1 MLSWSLDLVPGPS
14 EAEQSRQLKIKRP
27 RVDMSS
33 QGTGTGQEVVGAAVD
48 PAGRKPKPK
57 QKTKGG
63 VTGGDSN
70 DHGLESLV
78 LSLEARLRAVEA
90 ATYSVVLVPRETS
103 LPFKNMRE
111 AGRKY
116 AQLVEA
122 KGRREHDLGSPHLH
136 VFLALLSTLVTY
148 VPPQGAHQA
157 VLGRVEG
164 AKTLLEQVIEHQT
177 QAELGEWVTTCR
189 AEDCY
194 DRPQQEKQGRIL
206 FATKGTMEV
215 SWRPSDPTKIIP
227 HPLHGPSQQ
236 VAEIMTKQIS
246 VQSVLVS
253 LLCAQGGKHKVGAA
267 PRGEKARALV
277 R

>member
-1 MLSWSLDLVPGPS
+1 M
-14 EAEQSRQLKIKRP
+14 
-27 RVDMSS
+27 
-33 QGTGTGQEVVGAAVD
+33 
-48 PAGRKPKPK
+48 
-57 QKTKGG
+57 
-63 VTGGDSN
+63 
-70 DHGLESLV
+70 SLV
-78 LSLEARLRAVEA
+78 LSLSARLRAVEA

-116 AQLVEA
+116 AQMVEA

-136 VFLALLSTLVTY
+136 VFLALLSTLATY
-148 VPPQGAHQA
+148 VPPQG
-157 VLGRVEG
+157 VLGRVAG
-164 AKTLLEQVIEHQT
+164 VKTLLEQVIEYQT

-194 DRPQQEKQGRIL
+194 DRPQQEKQDRIL
-206 FATKGTMEV
+206 FATKGTVEV
-215 SWRPSDPTKIIP
+215 SWRPTDQTKVIP

-236 VAEIMTKQIS
+236 VTEIMTKQMS

-253 LLCAQGGKHKVGAA
+253 LLCAQGGKHKVVAA
-267 PRGEKARALV
+267 PRGENARALV

>member
-1 MLSWSLDLVPGPS
+1 
-14 EAEQSRQLKIKRP
+14 
-27 RVDMSS
+27 
-33 QGTGTGQEVVGAAVD
+33 
-48 PAGRKPKPK
+48 
-57 QKTKGG
+57 
-63 VTGGDSN
+63 
-70 DHGLESLV
+70 
-78 LSLEARLRAVEA
+78 
-90 ATYSVVLVPRETS
+90 
-103 LPFKNMRE
+103 MRE

-136 VFLALLSTLVTY
+136 VFLALLSTLAMY
-148 VPPQGAHQA
+148 VPPQGVDQA

-164 AKTLLEQVIEHQT
+164 VKTLLEKVVEHQT

-206 FATKGTMEV
+206 FATKGMMEV
-215 SWRPSDPTKIIP
+215 SWCPSDPKQVIP

-236 VAEIMTKQIS
+236 VAEIMTKQMS

>member
-1 MLSWSLDLVPGPS
+1 MPSWSLDLVQGPS
-14 EAEQSRQLKIKRP
+14 EAEQSKQLLIKRP
-27 RVDMSS
+27 RVDASS
-33 QGTGTGQEVVGAAVD
+33 QGGGAGQEVAAAD
-48 PAGRKPKPK
+48 SAGRKSKPKPRS
-57 QKTKGG
+57 KGG
-63 VTGGDSN
+63 AAGGDS
-70 DHGLESLV
+70 DHGLVSLV

-111 AGRKY
+111 AGKKY

-136 VFLALLSTLVTY
+136 VFLALLSALAAF
-148 VPPQGAHQA
+148 VPPQGADQA
-157 VLGRVEG
+157 VMGRVKG
-164 AKTLLEQVIEHQT
+164 IKMLLEQVIEHQT
-177 QAELGEWVTTCR
+177 QTELGEWVTTCR

-194 DRPQQEKQGRIL
+194 DRPQQEKQGRIV

-215 SWRPSDPTKIIP
+215 PWRPADPTKVIP
-227 HPLHGPSQQ
+227 HPLHGPPLR
-236 VAEIMTKQIS
+236 VAEGMTKQMS

-253 LLCAQGGKHKVGAA
+253 LLCAQGEKHKVGAA
-267 PRGEKARALV
+267 PRGEKARALA